1 MKITEKLWHEGPER
15 ISICV
20 DGCARGNPGHAGC
33 GLVIKD
39 AEERILVK
47 KARYI
52 GVATNNV
59 AEYTALIDGFREAVD
74 LGAQEV
80 TVLADSELVVRQMTG
95 AYKVKDVKLKELF
108 AEAQRLSRN
117 FSSAKFVHVER
128 KNNKEADLLANDAV
142 DSFLRRD
149 KEKAESR
156 PEEERGKVQGEA
168 GKKAGAP
175 IPHAD
180 SGTGKKQ
187 GAGVRHGESR
197 EGADKRREGSGKKDG
212 AEIAN

>member
-1 MKITEKLWHEGPER
+1 MKITEKLWHEEPER

-39 AEERILVK
+39 ADGRILVK

-52 GVATNNV
+52 GITTNNV

-80 TVLADSELVVRQMTG
+80 TALTDSELVVRQMTG

-108 AEAQRLSRN
+108 AEAQRLSRS
-117 FSSAKFVHVER
+117 FSSSKFVHVVR
-128 KNNKEADLLANDAV
+128 KKNKEADSLANDAV
-142 DSFLRRD
+142 DSFLGRD
-149 KEKAESR
+149 REKAESR
-156 PEEERGKVQGEA
+156 PEEERGKMQGEA
-168 GKKAGAP
+168 GKKAGGP
-175 IPHAD
+175 VPHGD
-180 SGTGKKQ
+180 S
-187 GAGVRHGESR
+187 
-197 EGADKRREGSGKKDG
+197 
-212 AEIAN
+212 